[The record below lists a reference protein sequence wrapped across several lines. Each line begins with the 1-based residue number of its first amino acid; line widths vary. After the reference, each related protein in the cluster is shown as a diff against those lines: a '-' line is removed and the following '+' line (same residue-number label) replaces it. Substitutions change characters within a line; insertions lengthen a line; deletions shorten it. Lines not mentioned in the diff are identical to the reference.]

1 MAAPTIKFKRGSQAN
16 LPALAAGEPAFV
28 NDEYNLYLGLDGTSG
43 NNKFLGSARYWVKE
57 TTTTGHAVKLYS
69 RTDASGGGSVSLAA
83 PDVASDISFVLPDS
97 DGGAG
102 NVLITDGSGNL
113 SFSAP
118 AASSFTIAAE
128 SGTADTFNTGETLTF
143 AAGEGIDTTVS
154 NNQILIAA
162 ELATETNA
170 GVATFD
176 GTDFTVTSGDVT
188 INEERVEDIVG
199 AMVSGNSEGGIAV
212 SYDDTNGKLD
222 FDVADFTLTLGG
234 DLSGNVTVTDLAN
247 ATLTATIE
255 PNSVAMGT
263 DTTGNYVEDVTAGAG
278 LTKTSTASEGQTVD
292 LEVGAGTGITV
303 NADDVE
309 LKNAANLTNK
319 YLTMWDDTNGQLTNS
334 NILQGGSNISTLAPL
349 DVGGNLSTSG
359 DLTVSGNDIKSNGGT
374 TVFTMSGANVTAQ
387 GNVTISGDLTVS
399 GSTTTVSTTNVVVD
413 DAVMELGTVSGAAP
427 SSTTAYDLGFRFH
440 YHNGTAAK
448 TSSAFWDG
456 NTGFVFVSDA
466 TEAAGPQLS
475 GTLADIQ
482 IGGLWMGDYGTPTNQ
497 VLNNN
502 SGTFELINTLVDGG
516 TF

>member
-1 MAAPTIKFKRGSQAN
+1 MAAPQIKFKRGAQAN

-28 NDEYNLYLGLDGTSG
+28 NDEFNLYLGLDGTSG

-69 RTDASGGGSVSLAA
+69 RTDGSGGGSVSLKA
-83 PDVASDISFVLPDS
+83 PDVASDIVFALPAA
-97 DGGAG
+97 DGSNGHI
-102 NVLITDGSGNL
+102 LTTDGSGNL
-113 SFSAP
+113 SFAAP
-118 AASSFTIAAE
+118 ASSSFTIAAE
-128 SGTADTFNTGETLTF
+128 SGTSDTFNTGETLTF

-162 ELATETNA
+162 ELASETNA

-176 GTDFTVTSGDVT
+176 GTDFTVSSGDVT
-188 INEERVEDIVG
+188 LNEERIQDIAG
-199 AMVSGNSEGGIAV
+199 AMVAGNSEDGIAV
-212 SYDDTNGKLD
+212 TYDDTNGKLD
-222 FDVADFTLTLGG
+222 FNVADFTITLGG
-234 DLSGNVTVTDLAN
+234 DLSGNVTITDLGN
-247 ATLTATIE
+247 ATLTATIVAD
-255 PNSVAMGT
+255 SVTLGT

-278 LTKTSTASEGQTVD
+278 LAKTSSAGEGQTVD
-292 LEVGAGTGITV
+292 LSIGAGTGITV

-309 LKNAANLTNK
+309 LKNAGNLTDAT
-319 YLTMWDDTNGQLTNS
+319 LTAWDDSNGQLVD
-334 NILQGGSNISTLAPL
+334 APVTYSGN
-349 DVGGNLSTSG
+349 DITVAGDIVVG
-359 DLTVSGNDIKSNGGT
+359 GNDIKSNGGT
-374 TVFTMSGANVTAQ
+374 TVFTLSGANATAA
-387 GNVTISGDLTVS
+387 GNIVINGDLTVS

-427 SSTTAYDLGFRFH
+427 SSATTNDLGFRFH

-466 TEAAGPQLS
+466 TEASGPQLT

>member
-1 MAAPTIKFKRGSQAN
+1 MAAPQIKFKRGAQAN

-28 NDEYNLYLGLDGTSG
+28 NDEFNLYLGLDGTSG

-69 RTDASGGGSVSLAA
+69 RTDGSGGGSVSLQA
-83 PDVASDISFVLPDS
+83 PDVASDIVFALPAA
-97 DGGAG
+97 DGSNGHI
-102 NVLITDGSGNL
+102 LTTDGSGNL
-113 SFSAP
+113 SFAAP
-118 AASSFTIAAE
+118 ASSSFTIAAE
-128 SGTADTFNTGETLTF
+128 SGTSDTFNTGETLTF

-162 ELATETNA
+162 ELASETNA

-176 GTDFTVTSGDVT
+176 GTDFTVSSGDVT
-188 INEERVEDIVG
+188 INEERIQDIAG
-199 AMVSGNSEGGIAV
+199 AMIAGNSEDGIAV
-212 SYDDTNGKLD
+212 TYDDTNGKLD
-222 FDVADFTLTLGG
+222 FNVADFTITLGG
-234 DLSGNVTVTDLAN
+234 DLSGNVTITDLGN
-247 ATLTATIE
+247 ATLTATIVA
-255 PNSVAMGT
+255 NSVALGT

-278 LTKTSTASEGQTVD
+278 LAKTSSAGEGQTVD
-292 LEVGAGTGITV
+292 LSIGAGTGITV

-309 LKNAANLTNK
+309 LKNAGNLTDAT
-319 YLTMWDDTNGQLTNS
+319 LTAWDDSNGQLVD
-334 NILQGGSNISTLAPL
+334 APVTYSGN
-349 DVGGNLSTSG
+349 DITVAGDIVVG
-359 DLTVSGNDIKSNGGT
+359 GNDIKSNGGT
-374 TVFTMSGANVTAQ
+374 TVFTLSGANATAA
-387 GNVTISGDLTVS
+387 GNIVINGDLTVS

-427 SSTTAYDLGFRFH
+427 SSATTNDLGFRFH

-456 NTGFVFVSDA
+456 NTGFVFVADA
-466 TEAAGPQLS
+466 TEASGPQLTGS
-475 GTLADIQ
+475 LANVQ
-482 IGGLWMGDYGTPTNQ
+482 VGGLWMGDYGTPANQ

>member
-1 MAAPTIKFKRGSQAN
+1 MAAPQIRFKRGAQSN

-57 TTTTGHAVKLYS
+57 TGTTGHAVKLYS
-69 RTDASGGGSVSLAA
+69 RTDASGGGSVSLVA
-83 PDVASDISFVLPDS
+83 PDVTSDISFALPS
-97 DGGAG
+97 ADGSNGHI
-102 NVLITDGSGNL
+102 LTTDGSGNL
-113 SFSAP
+113 SFQQP

-128 SGTADTFNTGETLTF
+128 SGTSDTFNTGETLTF

-154 NNQILIAA
+154 DNQILIAA

-188 INEERVEDIVG
+188 INEERIQDIAG
-199 AMVSGNSEGGIAV
+199 AMVSSNTESGISV
-212 SYDDTNGKLD
+212 TYDDSNGKLD
-222 FDVADFTLTLGG
+222 FDVSDFDITLSG
-234 DLSGNVTVTDLAN
+234 DVTGTATVTNLGNVTITTTVA
-247 ATLTATIE
+247 A
-255 PNSVAMGT
+255 NSVALGT

-292 LEVGAGTGITV
+292 LAVGAGTGITV

-309 LKNAANLTNK
+309 LKNAAGLTDA
-319 YLTMWDDTNGQLTNS
+319 TVTAWDDTNGQLTDAPITYS
-334 NILQGGSNISTLAPL
+334 GTTVTTGGDLVTTG
-349 DVGGNLSTSG
+349 DVTVGGQ
-359 DLTVSGNDIKSNGGT
+359 DIKSNGGT
-374 TVFTMSGANVTAQ
+374 TVFTLSGANVTAA
-387 GNVTISGDLTVS
+387 GNVVISGDLTVS

-466 TEAAGPQLS
+466 TEAAGPQLT

-502 SGTFELINTLVDGG
+502 GGTFELINTLVDGG

>member
-1 MAAPTIKFKRGSQAN
+1 MAAPQIKFKRGAQAN

-83 PDVASDISFVLPDS
+83 PDVASDISFVLPDA

-102 NVLITDGSGNL
+102 NVLVTDGSGNL

-118 AASSFTIAAE
+118 AASSFTLAADT
-128 SGTADTFNTGETLTF
+128 GTSDTFNTGETLTF
-143 AAGEGIDTTVS
+143 TGGEGIDTSVS
-154 NNQILIAA
+154 NNQITISA
-162 ELATETNA
+162 EDATDTNK
-170 GVATFD
+170 GVASFD
-176 GTDFTVTSGDVT
+176 ATNFTVASGAVT
-188 INEERVEDIVG
+188 INDEYVQDTVG
-199 AMVSGNSEGGIAV
+199 AMISGNSESGVAV
-212 SYDDTNGKLD
+212 TYDDTNGKLD
-222 FDVADFTLTLGG
+222 FDVADFTITLAG
-234 DLSGNVTVTDLAN
+234 DLTGNVTVTDLAN
-247 ATLTATIE
+247 ATLTATIAA
-255 PNSVAMGT
+255 NSVALGT

-278 LTKTSTASEGQTVD
+278 LTKTSTATEGQTVD
-292 LEVGAGTGITV
+292 LAVGAGTGITV

-309 LKNAANLTNK
+309 LKNSANMTDD
-319 YLTMWDDTNGQLTNS
+319 YLQLWDDTNGQLS
-334 NILQGGSNISTLAPL
+334 NAPL
-349 DVGGNLSTSG
+349 YATGTTLQTTG
-359 DLTVSGNDIKSNGGT
+359 DLHTTGDILVGGNDIKSSTGS
-374 TVFTMSGANVTAQ
+374 TVFTLSGANVTAA
-387 GNVTISGDLTVS
+387 GNVVISGDLTVS

-427 SSTTAYDLGFRFH
+427 SATTAYDLGFRFH

-456 NTGFVFVSDA
+456 NTGFVFVADA

-482 IGGLWMGDYGTPTNQ
+482 IGGLWMGDYGTATNQ

-502 SGTFELINTLVDGG
+502 GGTFELINTLVDGG

>member
-1 MAAPTIKFKRGSQAN
+1 MAAPQIKFKRGAQAN

-28 NDEYNLYLGLDGTSG
+28 NDEFNLYLGLDGTSG

-69 RTDASGGGSVSLAA
+69 RTDGSGGGSVSLQA
-83 PDVASDISFVLPDS
+83 PDVASDIVFALPAA
-97 DGGAG
+97 DGSNGHI
-102 NVLITDGSGNL
+102 LTTDGSGNL
-113 SFSAP
+113 SFAAP
-118 AASSFTIAAE
+118 ASSSFTIAAE
-128 SGTADTFNTGETLTF
+128 SGTSDTFNTGETLTF

-162 ELATETNA
+162 ELASETNA

-176 GTDFTVTSGDVT
+176 GTDFTVSSGDVT
-188 INEERVEDIVG
+188 INEERIQDIAG
-199 AMVSGNSEGGIAV
+199 AMIAGNSEDGIAV
-212 SYDDTNGKLD
+212 TYDDTNGKLD
-222 FDVADFTLTLGG
+222 FNVADFTITLGG
-234 DLSGNVTVTDLAN
+234 DLSGNVTITDLGN
-247 ATLTATIE
+247 ATLTATIVAD
-255 PNSVAMGT
+255 SVTLGT

-278 LTKTSTASEGQTVD
+278 LAKTSSAGEGQTVD
-292 LEVGAGTGITV
+292 LSIGAGTGITV

-309 LKNAANLTNK
+309 LKNAGNLTDAT
-319 YLTMWDDTNGQLTNS
+319 LTAWDDSNGQLVD
-334 NILQGGSNISTLAPL
+334 APVTYSGN
-349 DVGGNLSTSG
+349 DITVAGDIVVG
-359 DLTVSGNDIKSNGGT
+359 GNDIKSNGGT
-374 TVFTMSGANVTAQ
+374 TVFTLSGANATAA
-387 GNVTISGDLTVS
+387 GNIVINGDLTVS

-427 SSTTAYDLGFRFH
+427 SSATTNDLGFRFH

-466 TEAAGPQLS
+466 TEASGPQLT

>member
-1 MAAPTIKFKRGSQAN
+1 MAAPQIRFKRGAQAN

-43 NNKFLGSARYWVKE
+43 NNQFLGSARYWVKE
-57 TTTTGHAVKLYS
+57 TGTTGHAVKLYS
-69 RTDASGGGSVSLAA
+69 RTDASGGGSVSLVA
-83 PDVASDISFVLPDS
+83 PDVTSDISFALPAA

-102 NVLITDGSGNL
+102 NVLVTDGSGNL

-118 AASSFTIAAE
+118 AASSFTLAAD
-128 SGTADTFNTGETLTF
+128 SGTNDTFNTGETLTF
-143 AAGEGIDTTVS
+143 TGGEGIDTAVT
-154 NNQILIAA
+154 NNQITISA
-162 ELATETNA
+162 EDATDSNK
-170 GVATFD
+170 GVASFD
-176 GTDFTVTSGDVT
+176 STNFTVASGAVT
-188 INEERVEDIVG
+188 INDEYVQDTVG
-199 AMVSGNSEGGIAV
+199 AMISGNSESGIAV
-212 SYDDTNGKLD
+212 TYDDTNGKLD
-222 FDVADFTLTLGG
+222 FDVADFTITLGG
-234 DLSGNVTVTDLAN
+234 DLTGNVTVTDLAN
-247 ATLTATIE
+247 ATLTATIAA
-255 PNSVAMGT
+255 NSVALGT

-278 LTKTSTASEGQTVD
+278 LTKTSSAGEAQTVD
-292 LEVGAGTGITV
+292 LAVGAGTGITV

-309 LKNAANLTNK
+309 LKNAAGLTDA
-319 YLTMWDDTNGQLTNS
+319 TVTAWDDGNGQLTDAPITYS
-334 NILQGGSNISTLAPL
+334 GTTVTTGGDLVATG
-349 DVGGNLSTSG
+349 DVTVGGQ
-359 DLTVSGNDIKSNGGT
+359 DIKSNGGT
-374 TVFTMSGANVTAQ
+374 TVFTLSGANVTAA
-387 GNVTISGDLTVS
+387 GNVVISGDLTVS

-456 NTGFVFVSDA
+456 NTGFVFVADA

-482 IGGLWMGDYGTPTNQ
+482 VAGLWLGDYGTPTNQ

-502 SGTFELINTLVDGG
+502 GGTFELINTLVDGG

>member
-1 MAAPTIKFKRGSQAN
+1 MAAPQIKFKRGAQAN

-28 NDEYNLYLGLDGTSG
+28 NDEFNLYLGLDGTSG

-69 RTDASGGGSVSLAA
+69 RTDGSGGGSVSLQA
-83 PDVASDISFVLPDS
+83 PDVASDIVFALPAA
-97 DGGAG
+97 DGSNGHI
-102 NVLITDGSGNL
+102 LTTDGSGNL
-113 SFSAP
+113 SFAAP
-118 AASSFTIAAE
+118 ASSSFTIAAE
-128 SGTADTFNTGETLTF
+128 SGTSDTFNTGETLTF

-162 ELATETNA
+162 ELASETNA

-176 GTDFTVTSGDVT
+176 GTDFTVSSGDVT
-188 INEERVEDIVG
+188 INEERIQDIAG
-199 AMVSGNSEGGIAV
+199 AMIAGNSEDGIAV
-212 SYDDTNGKLD
+212 TYDDTNGKLD
-222 FDVADFTLTLGG
+222 FNVADFTITLGG
-234 DLSGNVTVTDLAN
+234 DLSGNVTITDLGN
-247 ATLTATIE
+247 ATLTATIVAD
-255 PNSVAMGT
+255 SVTLGT

-278 LTKTSTASEGQTVD
+278 LAKTSSAGEGQTVD
-292 LEVGAGTGITV
+292 LSIGAGTGITV

-309 LKNAANLTNK
+309 LKNAGNLTDAT
-319 YLTMWDDTNGQLTNS
+319 LTAWDDTNGQLVD
-334 NILQGGSNISTLAPL
+334 APVTYSGN
-349 DVGGNLSTSG
+349 DITVAGDIVVG
-359 DLTVSGNDIKSNGGT
+359 GNDIKSNGGT
-374 TVFTMSGANVTAQ
+374 TVFTLSGANATAA
-387 GNVTISGDLTVS
+387 GNIVINGDLTVS

-427 SSTTAYDLGFRFH
+427 SSATTNDLGFRFH

-456 NTGFVFVSDA
+456 NTGFVFVADA
-466 TEAAGPQLS
+466 TEASGPQLTGS
-475 GTLADIQ
+475 LANVQ
-482 IGGLWMGDYGTPTNQ
+482 VGGLWMGDYGTPANQ

>member
-1 MAAPTIKFKRGSQAN
+1 MAAPQIRFKRGAQSN

-57 TTTTGHAVKLYS
+57 TGTTGHAVKLYS
-69 RTDASGGGSVSLAA
+69 RTDASGGGSVSLVA
-83 PDVASDISFVLPDS
+83 PDVTSDISFALPS
-97 DGGAG
+97 ADGSNGHI
-102 NVLITDGSGNL
+102 LTTDGSGNL
-113 SFSAP
+113 SFQQP

-128 SGTADTFNTGETLTF
+128 SGTSDTFNTGETLTF

-154 NNQILIAA
+154 DNQILIAA

-188 INEERVEDIVG
+188 INEERIQDIAG
-199 AMVSGNSEGGIAV
+199 AMVSSNTESGISV
-212 SYDDTNGKLD
+212 TYDDSNGKLD
-222 FDVADFTLTLGG
+222 FDVSDFDITLSG
-234 DLSGNVTVTDLAN
+234 DVTGTATVTNLGNVTITTTVA
-247 ATLTATIE
+247 A
-255 PNSVAMGT
+255 NSVALGT

-292 LEVGAGTGITV
+292 LAVGAGTGITV

-309 LKNAANLTNK
+309 LKNSANLADQAFT
-319 YLTMWDDTNGQLTNS
+319 LWDDTNGQLAT
-334 NILQGGSNISTLAPL
+334 A
-349 DVGGNLSTSG
+349 NLMETATAIYVHGKDLEVDG
-359 DLTVSGNDIKSNGGT
+359 DLTVTGNDIKSSGGT
-374 TVFTMSGANVTAQ
+374 TVFSLSGANATAA
-387 GNVTISGDLTVS
+387 GNFIINGDLTVS

-427 SSTTAYDLGFRFH
+427 SSTTTNDLGFRFH

-466 TEAAGPQLS
+466 TEAAGPQLT

-502 SGTFELINTLVDGG
+502 GGTFELINTLVDGG

>member
-1 MAAPTIKFKRGSQAN
+1 MAAPQIKFKRGAQAN

-69 RTDASGGGSVSLAA
+69 RTDGSGGGSVSLAA
-83 PDVASDISFVLPDS
+83 PDVTSDISFTLPS
-97 DGGAG
+97 ADGSSGHI
-102 NVLITDGSGNL
+102 LTTDGSGNL
-113 SFSAP
+113 SFAAP
-118 AASSFTIAAE
+118 AASSFTLAAE
-128 SGTADTFNTGETLTF
+128 SGTPDTFNTGETLTF

-176 GTDFTVTSGDVT
+176 GTDFHVASGDVT
-188 INEERVEDIVG
+188 LSVERIQDIAG
-199 AMVSGNSEGGIAV
+199 DMVSSNTESGISV
-212 SYDDTNGKLD
+212 TYDDTNGKLN
-222 FDVADFTLTLGG
+222 FDVADFDIT
-234 DLSGNVTVTDLAN
+234 LSGDVTGTATVTDLGN
-247 ATLTATIE
+247 VTITTTVAA
-255 PNSVAMGT
+255 NSVALGT

-278 LTKTSTASEGQTVD
+278 LTKTSSASEGQTVD
-292 LEVGAGTGITV
+292 LAVGAGVGITV
-303 NADDVE
+303 NADDIE
-309 LKNAANLTNK
+309 LKNSGALTDA
-319 YLTMWDDTNGQLTNS
+319 TVMAWDDTAGQLTDAPITYS
-334 NILQGGSNISTLAPL
+334 GSDVTTGGSLT
-349 DVGGNLSTSG
+349 TTG
-359 DLTVSGNDIKSNGGT
+359 DLTVGGNDIKSNGGT
-374 TVFTMSGANVTAQ
+374 TVFSLSGANATAA
-387 GNVTISGDLTVS
+387 GNFVINGDLTVS

-427 SSTTAYDLGFRFH
+427 SSTTTNDLGFRFH

-448 TSSAFWDG
+448 TSAAFWDG

-466 TEAAGPQLS
+466 TEASGPQLT
-475 GTLADIQ
+475 GALADIQ

>member
-1 MAAPTIKFKRGSQAN
+1 MAAPQIRFKRGAQSN

-57 TTTTGHAVKLYS
+57 TGTTGHAVKLYS
-69 RTDASGGGSVSLAA
+69 RTDASGGGSVSLVA
-83 PDVASDISFVLPDS
+83 PDVTSDISFALPS
-97 DGGAG
+97 ADGSSGHI
-102 NVLITDGSGNL
+102 LTTDGSGNL
-113 SFSAP
+113 SFAAP
-118 AASSFTIAAE
+118 ASSSFTIAAE

-188 INEERVEDIVG
+188 INEERIQDIAG
-199 AMVSGNSEGGIAV
+199 AMVSGNAEAGISV
-212 SYDDTNGKLD
+212 VYDDTNGKLD
-222 FDVADFTLTLGG
+222 FDVADFTITLAG
-234 DLSGNVTVTDLAN
+234 DLTGNVTVTDLGN
-247 ATLTATIE
+247 ATLTATVAA
-255 PNSVAMGT
+255 NSVELGA

-278 LTKTSTASEGQTVD
+278 LTKTSSASEGQTVD
-292 LEVGAGTGITV
+292 LAVGAGTGITV

-309 LKNAANLTNK
+309 LKNAAGLTNA
-319 YLTMWDDTNGQLTNS
+319 TVTAWDDSNGQLTD
-334 NILQGGSNISTLAPL
+334 APITYSGTT
-349 DVGGNLSTSG
+349 VTTGG
-359 DLTVSGNDIKSNGGT
+359 DLVTTGDVTVGGNDIKSNGGT
-374 TVFTMSGANVTAQ
+374 TVFTLSGANATAA
-387 GNVTISGDLTVS
+387 GNIVINGDLTVS

-427 SSTTAYDLGFRFH
+427 SSTTTNDLGFRFH

-456 NTGFVFVSDA
+456 NTGFVFVADA
-466 TEAAGPQLS
+466 TEAAGPQLT

-502 SGTFELINTLVDGG
+502 GGTFELINTLVDGG

>member
-1 MAAPTIKFKRGSQAN
+1 MAAPQIRFKRGAQAN

-57 TTTTGHAVKLYS
+57 TATTGHAVKLYS
-69 RTDASGGGSVSLAA
+69 RTDGSGGGSVSLAA
-83 PDVASDISFVLPDS
+83 PDTASNLELVLPSS

-102 NVLITDGSGNL
+102 NVLVTDGSGNL

-118 AASSFTIAAE
+118 ASSSFQLAAE
-128 SGTADTFNTGETLTF
+128 NGTADTFNTGETLTF

-188 INEERVEDIVG
+188 LNTERIQDIIG
-199 AMVSGNSEGGIAV
+199 DMVSGNSEAGIDV
-212 SYDDTNGKLD
+212 SYDDAGGKLD
-222 FDVADFTLTLGG
+222 FTAAEFTITLGG
-234 DLSGNVTVTDLAN
+234 DLTGNVTITDLGN
-247 ATLTATIE
+247 ATLSATIAA
-255 PNSVAMGT
+255 NSVDLGT
-263 DTTGNYVEDVTAGAG
+263 DTVGNYVADVTAGAG
-278 LTKTSTASEGQTVD
+278 LTKTSTTSEGQTVD

-309 LKNAANLTNK
+309 LKNAGNLTDDT
-319 YLTMWDDTNGQLTNS
+319 LSAWDDTNGQLVDSPVTYS
-334 NILQGGSNISTLAPL
+334 GSDITVAG
-349 DVGGNLSTSG
+349 DITVGGQ
-359 DLTVSGNDIKSNGGT
+359 DIKSNGGT
-374 TVFTMSGANVTAQ
+374 TVFTLSGANATAA
-387 GNVTISGDLTVS
+387 GNFVINGNLTVS

-413 DAVMELGTVSGAAP
+413 DAVMEIGTVNGGAPA
-427 SSTTAYDLGFRFH
+427 SATTGDRGFRFH
-440 YHNGTAAK
+440 YHDGSAAK

-456 NTGFVFVSDA
+456 NTGFVFVADA
-466 TEAAGPQLS
+466 TEASGPQLT
-475 GTLADIQ
+475 GALASVQ
-482 IGGLWMGDYGTPTNQ
+482 VGGLWMGDFGTPTNQ
-497 VLNNN
+497 VLQNN
-502 SGTFELINTLVDGG
+502 SGTFELVNTLVDGG

>member
-57 TTTTGHAVKLYS
+57 TATTGHAVKLYS
-69 RTDASGGGSVSLAA
+69 RTDGSGGGSVSIAA
-83 PDVASDISFVLPDS
+83 PDVTSNYTLTLP
-97 DGGAG
+97 ANTG
-102 NVLITDGSGNL
+102 NANEFLKTDGSGNL
-113 SFSAP
+113 TF
-118 AASSFTIAAE
+118 AAIPSGSFTI
-128 SGTADTFNTGETLTF
+128 SDGSTNDTFTTGEVLTF
-143 AAGEGIDTTVS
+143 EGGEGIDTAITNNKVTISGEDATDS
-154 NNQILIAA
+154 NKGIAS
-162 ELATETNA
+162 
-170 GVATFD
+170 FD
-176 GTDFTVTSGDVT
+176 ATDFTVSSGAVT
-188 INEERVEDIVG
+188 LNAERVEDIAG
-199 AMVSGNSEGGIAV
+199 AMVTGNTQNGITVA
-212 SYDDTNGKLD
+212 YDDATGKIN
-222 FDVADFTLTLGG
+222 FTVGLTLG
-234 DLSGNVTVTDLAN
+234 N
-247 ATLTATIE
+247 
-255 PNSVAMGT
+255 

-278 LTKTSTASEGQTVD
+278 LTKTSSAGEAQTVD
-292 LEVGAGTGITV
+292 LAVGAGTGITV

-309 LKNAANLTNK
+309 LKNSANMTDD
-319 YLTMWDDTNGQLTNS
+319 YLQLWDDTNGQLS
-334 NILQGGSNISTLAPL
+334 NAPL
-349 DVGGNLSTSG
+349 YAAGTTLQTTG
-359 DLTVSGNDIKSNGGT
+359 DLHTTGDILVGGNDIKSSTGS
-374 TVFTMSGANVTAQ
+374 TVFTLSGANVTAA
-387 GNVTISGDLTVS
+387 GNVVISGDLTVS

-456 NTGFVFVSDA
+456 NTGFVFVADA

-482 IGGLWMGDYGTPTNQ
+482 VAGLWLGDYGTPTNQ